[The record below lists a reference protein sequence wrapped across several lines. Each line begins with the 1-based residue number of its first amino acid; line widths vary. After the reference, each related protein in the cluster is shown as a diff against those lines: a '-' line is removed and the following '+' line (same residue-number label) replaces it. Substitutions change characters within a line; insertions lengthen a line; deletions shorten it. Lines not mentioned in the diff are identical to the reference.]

1 MPDEDIDTEPEEA
14 DNEADTEA
22 IDTDSEAHTEAECD
36 SEPASKKAKIS
47 KKMPKKTTKKNPKKI
62 PKKTPKK
69 TPKEPKRLWKKEDI
83 SYPALPAFTHR
94 APAVLRSPFEYFE
107 QMFPVE
113 IVEDIVYQTN
123 LYARQKNVNTKFSI
137 DKHELMVFIGIVLYM
152 GVCHLPAID
161 DYWANNTRCM
171 QVADYMNSKRFR
183 TIRGLLHFNNNDNVA
198 GTTDR
203 FFKIRPLISSITK
216 QFLKVEA
223 TPTQSIDEVMVA
235 YKGTHA
241 GNLRQ
246 YIRTKPDKWGLKLFC
261 RASIDGFVHDML
273 MYQGEPTFTS
283 HHTQLSPEESKMLV
297 SSKTVLALVKTV
309 QNPTQTAIYADNFF
323 TSIGLVEYLKANVG
337 CRYVGTARENRIGI
351 PPLKSNKEMN
361 KKSFS
366 RGDYDYATSNGIL
379 ALRWKD
385 NKNVTI
391 LSSDAGVEPMKKVKR
406 YDRNTKKKLEVNC
419 PSVIREYNG
428 KMGGIDKSD
437 MLTHLYKTPMRAR
450 RWYMRLFGY
459 SLDLSVSNAW
469 LLYKRD
475 CKALGEKP
483 MGLKAFRLEISSFA
497 RGVKTLRSR
506 STRSSLELPHVP
518 HLPRRG
524 IRTAVPTD
532 TLQFDTT
539 KLHLPIFVSARLT
552 CKYCSRKDDV
562 HRSRWMCQVCMVS
575 LCLSHSRNCFTP
587 YHIPAILH
595 DPQPGTSSFNP

>member
-1 MPDEDIDTEPEEA
+1 
-14 DNEADTEA
+14 
-22 IDTDSEAHTEAECD
+22 
-36 SEPASKKAKIS
+36 
-47 KKMPKKTTKKNPKKI
+47 
-62 PKKTPKK
+62 
-69 TPKEPKRLWKKEDI
+69 
-83 SYPALPAFTHR
+83 
-94 APAVLRSPFEYFE
+94 
-107 QMFPVE
+107 MFPVE

-152 GVCHLPAID
+152 GVCHLPSID
-161 DYWANNTRCM
+161 DYWATNTRCM

-246 YIRTKPDKWGLKLFC
+246 YIRTKPEKWGLKLFG

-361 KKSFS
+361 KKSVS

-532 TLQFDTT
+532 TLRFDTT

-552 CKYCSRKDDV
+552 CK
-562 HRSRWMCQVCMVS
+562 
-575 LCLSHSRNCFTP
+575 
-587 YHIPAILH
+587 
-595 DPQPGTSSFNP
+595 

>member
-1 MPDEDIDTEPEEA
+1 
-14 DNEADTEA
+14 
-22 IDTDSEAHTEAECD
+22 
-36 SEPASKKAKIS
+36 
-47 KKMPKKTTKKNPKKI
+47 
-62 PKKTPKK
+62 
-69 TPKEPKRLWKKEDI
+69 
-83 SYPALPAFTHR
+83 
-94 APAVLRSPFEYFE
+94 
-107 QMFPVE
+107 
-113 IVEDIVYQTN
+113 
-123 LYARQKNVNTKFSI
+123 
-137 DKHELMVFIGIVLYM
+137 
-152 GVCHLPAID
+152 
-161 DYWANNTRCM
+161 
-171 QVADYMNSKRFR
+171 
-183 TIRGLLHFNNNDNVA
+183 
-198 GTTDR
+198 
-203 FFKIRPLISSITK
+203 
-216 QFLKVEA
+216 
-223 TPTQSIDEVMVA
+223 MVA

-361 KKSFS
+361 KKSVS

-475 CKALGEKP
+475 CKALGEKA
-483 MGLKAFRLEISSFA
+483 MGLKSFRLEISSFP
-497 RGVKTLRSR
+497 V
-506 STRSSLELPHVP
+506 V
-518 HLPRRG
+518 
-524 IRTAVPTD
+524 
-532 TLQFDTT
+532 
-539 KLHLPIFVSARLT
+539 
-552 CKYCSRKDDV
+552 
-562 HRSRWMCQVCMVS
+562 
-575 LCLSHSRNCFTP
+575 
-587 YHIPAILH
+587 
-595 DPQPGTSSFNP
+595 